1 VFCNPPYGVAQA
13 AAAVLCGVRPVWP
26 LRCAAPLNGIR
37 ACFQGRLGGDAE
49 LKTVKQD
56 LPLCSFSLA
65 VDDARDEQEPQWIRV
80 SIFGDKAKE
89 YAGLRKGD
97 EVYCEGSLQLRQWRG
112 KDGGARTGVNV
123 SAWRVE
129 VLGKIGRQS
138 RKPKRKAKDEE
149 PFFDDP
155 LPF

>member
-1 VFCNPPYGVAQA
+1 M
-13 AAAVLCGVRPVWP
+13 
-26 LRCAAPLNGIR
+26 NGIR

-49 LKTVKQD
+49 LKTVRED
-56 LPLCSFSLA
+56 LALCTFSVA
-65 VDDARDEQEPQWIRV
+65 VENSREEQKPQWITV

-89 YAGLRKGD
+89 HAGLRKGD
-97 EVYCEGSLQLRQWRG
+97 EVYCEGSLRLQRWQG
-112 KDGGARTGVNV
+112 KDGGERTGVNV

-138 RKPKRKAKDEE
+138 RKPKRKAKDDE